1 MTPTS
6 TGTPGPTVVPYTDA
20 AAAADAGGLPI
31 APVVGGVVGFA
42 FVVGVAFFVVYEV
55 RRQKTK
61 ALRRRAPKSLDP
73 ATVMTPKRSASS
85 RPNPNEQ
92 INVSANPLGNAAVV
106 ASRSSRT
113 MRAGS
118 SSASLGGGGGSMTNM
133 ARAASW
139 KPKGGF

>member
-1 MTPTS
+1 MNDIILGIDL
-6 TGTPGPTVVPYTDA
+6 GTTNSAVGAVDSGFPILL
-20 AAAADAGGLPI
+20 ADDDGKRI
-31 APVVGGVVGFA
+31 APSAVWIGADGSVEVGA
-42 FVVGVAFFVVYEV
+42 
-55 RRQKTK
+55 K

-118 SSASLGGGGGSMTNM
+118 SSASLGGGGGSMINM